1 MLMLS
6 GCGLQDKNENIKAG
20 MTAIEALD
28 YDGALESFA
37 AAREAGEDERLLV
50 RGEGIAYMGK
60 TEYEAA
66 VNSFVTALSLS
77 DGRVASMD

>member
-1 MLMLS
+1 MKKSIRFLTAVLPVMLMLS

-37 AAREAGEDERLLV
+37 AARRSG
-50 RGEGIAYMGK
+50 RG
-60 TEYEAA
+60 
-66 VNSFVTALSLS
+66 
-77 DGRVASMD
+77 

>member
-50 RGEGIAYMGK
+50 RGEGIA
-60 TEYEAA
+60 
-66 VNSFVTALSLS
+66 
-77 DGRVASMD
+77 

>member
-50 RGEGIAYMGK
+50 RRRDRLYGEDGI
-60 TEYEAA
+60 
-66 VNSFVTALSLS
+66 
-77 DGRVASMD
+77 